1 MDIRGLWL
9 RRREEKRIEHKR
21 GRKTGGEKGEK
32 QADVT
37 AQLTFLGR
45 ENMFVMLHVMFP

>member
-21 GRKTGGEKGEK
+21 GRKTGEEKEEK
-32 QADVT
+32 QADET
-37 AQLTFLGR
+37 G
-45 ENMFVMLHVMFP
+45 